1 MLENWHESIDLTQK
15 NSTVLSLSVKC
26 TCFAFTASAA
36 FELLW
41 TKIHYILCF
50 KAGDDPTQ
58 INNNLKFSFRGGEK
72 KGGTLSF
79 LFYDFFMTAKPTEN
93 VIDFPLSISVLCHKV
108 YPDVFVVYVYG
119 PQRLCINLYPCTKQL
134 SVLCP
139 RSICSMLNFL

>member
-1 MLENWHESIDLTQK
+1 M
-15 NSTVLSLSVKC
+15 
-26 TCFAFTASAA
+26 A
-36 FELLW
+36 
-41 TKIHYILCF
+41 
-50 KAGDDPTQ
+50 
-58 INNNLKFSFRGGEK
+58 K

-139 RSICSMLNFL
+139 RSICSMLNFLKEGTIQVLLYIFLWHKMNISRPVLNSHFMQEHQDTKCFHEDCNECKKFLKGVINPSKNCICLSFSL